1 MPWRFEGRILTGPE
15 GQEYP
20 AISGPHG
27 RGRLPSG
34 EYEIGG
40 GDIVGKSHPNY
51 NSYLDEKGKAWW
63 VPLKP
68 KFKTDRDGFGI
79 HPDGNVIG
87 TLGCIGVRS
96 KDTGQ
101 VYEELKKTKG
111 HTLIVP

>member
-1 MPWRFEGRILTGPE
+1 MPWRFEGRVLKGPE

-34 EYEIGG
+34 EYEIGEVDEVEG
-40 GDIVGKSHPNY
+40 THPNY
-51 NSYLDEKGKAWW
+51 NSYLDETGKAWW

-68 KFKTDRDGFGI
+68 RFKTDRYGLGI

-96 KDTGQ
+96 KDTRQ
-101 VYEELKKTKG
+101 VYEELKKAKG
-111 HTLIVP
+111 DALIVP